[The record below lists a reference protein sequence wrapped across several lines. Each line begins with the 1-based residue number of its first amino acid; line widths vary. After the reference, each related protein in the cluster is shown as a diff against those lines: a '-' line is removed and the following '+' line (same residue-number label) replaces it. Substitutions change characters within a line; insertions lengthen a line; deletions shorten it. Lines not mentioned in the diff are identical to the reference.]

1 MLHPNAGPSVNPRPD
16 TLLVPA
22 FDISIL
28 LSTCTLPPKTKTP
41 KPIMDL
47 SQLSS
52 QLSSSPTRFPD
63 CCLSISTTLLTTLIT
78 LLPKKPAF
86 TLSIGSGSGLLEGL
100 LSNFNAAISVEGVEV
115 ASSVN
120 RYIAEENMHVTGGAW
135 DLYSRARQAKAWM
148 FVYPREPKLVSR
160 YIEIYG
166 EGDVEVIV
174 WLGPKVDWVDYESCF
189 RGSAFA
195 ELEVLEEV
203 GLAPY
208 EIAVVARRSV

>member
-1 MLHPNAGPSVNPRPD
+1 
-16 TLLVPA
+16 
-22 FDISIL
+22 
-28 LSTCTLPPKTKTP
+28 
-41 KPIMDL
+41 MDL
-47 SQLSS
+47 SHISS
-52 QLSSSPTRFPD
+52 QLSSSSPTRFPD
-63 CCLSISTTLLTTLIT
+63 CCLSISTTLLTTLTT

-100 LSNFNAAISVEGVEV
+100 LSHSNAAISVEGVEV

-120 RYIAEENMHVTGGAW
+120 RYIAEEDMHVAAGAW

-166 EGDVEVIV
+166 EGDVEIIV
-174 WLGPKVDWVDYESCF
+174 WLGPKVDWGDYEPCF
-189 RGSAFA
+189 RSSMFA
-195 ELEVLEEV
+195 ELEVLEV